1 MNVFD
6 VKVREVEIEI
16 RKTPKRA
23 SAKLRQLNREL
34 EIWNEAA
41 DIVSDIHF
49 NYGPRG
55 PII

>member
-6 VKVREVEIEI
+6 VKVREVENQI
-16 RKTPKRA
+16 RETPKRA

-34 EIWNEAA
+34 ELWNEAA